1 MKMTSGKINE
11 LLTQPGCE
19 HNHKKDSKGKNKACQ
34 QQAQPG
40 AAQGGCA
47 FDGAS
52 IALVPITDVAHLV
65 HGPIACSGNSWGSR
79 GSLSS
84 GPMIYKMGF
93 TTDLSENDIIFGGEK
108 KLYKAIHEVK
118 ERYSPAAIFVYLTCV
133 TALIGDDLD
142 AVCQAASEK
151 FGLPVVPVNAPGF
164 VGSKNLG
171 NRIGGESLLEHVVG
185 TQEPEYTTPYDINL
199 IGEYNIAGELWG
211 VLPLLEKLGIRV
223 LAKITGDAR
232 YREVACAHRAKLNVM
247 ICSKAL
253 INMAHK
259 MQERYGIPYIE
270 ESIYGVEDINRLLR
284 DIAAQL
290 GDADLQ
296 SRVETLI
303 QAETAQLDTAL
314 MPYRQRLQGKR
325 VVLYTGGVKSWSIIS
340 AAKDLGMEVVAT
352 STKKST
358 EEDKARI
365 KNLLG
370 QDGIMLQKG
379 NAQELLKVIA
389 KTQADML
396 IAGGR
401 NQYTALKARI
411 PFLDINQER
420 HHPYAGYVGMIE
432 MAKELDEA
440 LHSPIWQQVR
450 LVAPW
455 EEGGDAGTRGGGD
468 GGDGGD
474 KEGREGVI
482 SAGAAVPS
490 PTSSPSSPLPYLP
503 PSPLSPSTKI
513 VSRKKS
519 VAVNPL
525 KHSQPLGAA
534 LAFLGLKG
542 VMPLFH
548 GSQGCTAF
556 AKVMLVRHFREA
568 IPLSTTAM
576 SEVTT
581 ILGGEEN
588 VETAILT
595 LLEKAQ
601 PEIIG
606 LCTTGLTETRGD
618 DMQGILKDLRQRH
631 PELSTLAIA
640 FASTPDFK
648 GALQDGYAAAV
659 EAIVRDIPESGWDEV
674 RQHSD
679 TYADPFYAYAMPGM
693 PSQVTVLA
701 GSALSPGDVQAIK
714 DMVSAFGLN
723 PVMVPDLSASLDGH
737 LAEGYSGL
745 TTGGTS
751 LSQLKALGYSS
762 FTLAIGSSMK
772 LAAEILQQRFG
783 TEFEV
788 FDSLTGLEAVDQFLH
803 KLSELSGKSVPPK
816 YCHQRS
822 QLQDALLDTHF
833 FFGRKRVA
841 LALEPDLLYSIAW
854 WLTTTGASVHAAV
867 TTTKSKLLKHL
878 PIDSVTIGDLEDF
891 ADLAQGADLLIANS
905 KAKSVSQQLGIPLY
919 RLGFPVFDRLGNGR
933 RCTVGYDG
941 TTQLLF
947 DIGNLFMEADETQAH
962 EQVQAWRLGE
972 AVPE

>member
-1 MKMTSGKINE
+1 MTSGKINE

-19 HNHKKDSKGKNKACQ
+19 HNHKKGGKEKKKACQ

-108 KLYKAIHEVK
+108 KLYKAIHDVK

-151 FGLPVVPVNAPGF
+151 FDIPVVPVSSPGF

-171 NRIGGESLLEHVVG
+171 NRIGGEALLEHVVG
-185 TQEPEYTTPYDINL
+185 TREPEYTTPYDINL
-199 IGEYNIAGELWG
+199 IGEYNIAGEMWG
-211 VLPLLEKLGIRV
+211 MLPLLEKLGIRV

-232 YREVACAHRAKLNVM
+232 YNEVACAHRAKLNVM

-259 MQERYGIPYIE
+259 MEERYGIPYIE
-270 ESIYGVEDINRLLR
+270 ESIYGIEDMNRLLR
-284 DIAAQL
+284 DIAAKL
-290 GDADLQ
+290 GDSDLQ
-296 SRVETLI
+296 ARVETLI
-303 QAETAQLDTAL
+303 EEETKKLDNAL
-314 MPYRQRLQGKR
+314 APYRQRLKGKR

-340 AAKDLGMEVVAT
+340 AANDLGIDVVAT

-370 QDGIMLQKG
+370 KDGIMMKKG
-379 NAQELLKVIA
+379 NAQELLRVIA
-389 KTQADML
+389 KTKADML

-420 HHPYAGYVGMIE
+420 HHPYAGYLGMIE

-440 LHSPIWQQVR
+440 LHSPIWEQVR
-450 LVAPW
+450 REAPW
-455 EEGGDAGTRGGGD
+455 DSVGGAWEQT
-468 GGDGGD
+468 
-474 KEGREGVI
+474 V
-482 SAGAAVPS
+482 AVP
-490 PTSSPSSPLPYLP
+490 PQ
-503 PSPLSPSTKI
+503 PSTK
-513 VSRKKS
+513 VLSRRKP

-525 KHSQPLGAA
+525 KQSQPLGAA
-534 LAFLGLKG
+534 LAYLGIKG
-542 VMPLFH
+542 MMPLFH

-568 IPLSTTAM
+568 VPMSTTAM
-576 SEVTT
+576 TEVTT
-581 ILGGEEN
+581 ILGGEDN
-588 VETAILT
+588 IGTAILT
-595 LLEKAQ
+595 LFEKTKPA
-601 PEIIG
+601 IIG

-618 DMQGILKDLRQRH
+618 DVQGILKDFRKRN
-631 PELSTLAIA
+631 PELASLPIA

-659 EAIVRDIPESGWDEV
+659 EALVRDIPDSGQDEL
-674 RQHSD
+674 RQQGNDSLY
-679 TYADPFYAYAMPGM
+679 TYAVPGM

-701 GSALSPGDVQAIK
+701 GPSLAPGDVQAVK
-714 DMVSAFGLN
+714 DMVTAFGLN
-723 PVMVPDLSASLDGH
+723 PVFVPDLSKSLDGH
-737 LAEGYSGL
+737 LADSYSGL
-745 TTGGTS
+745 TNGGTT
-751 LSQLKALGYSS
+751 LNQLKSLAYSS

-783 TEFEV
+783 TEFRL
-788 FDSLTGLEAVDQFLH
+788 FNGLTGLGAVDSFLQE
-803 KLSELSGKSVPPK
+803 LSELSGRPVPEK
-816 YCHQRS
+816 FRHQRR
-822 QLQDALLDTHF
+822 QLQDAILDTHF

-841 LALEPDLLYSIAW
+841 LALEPDLLHTIAW
-854 WLTTTGASVHAAV
+854 WLTTTGADVHAAV
-867 TTTKSKLLKHL
+867 TTTKSKLLKNL
-878 PIDSVTIGDLEDF
+878 PVDAVTIGDLEDF
-891 ADLAQGADLLIANS
+891 EDLAQGADLLIANS
-905 KAKSVSQQLGIPLY
+905 NAKTISKRLGIPLY
-919 RLGFPVFDRLGNGR
+919 RLGFPVFDRLGNGQR
-933 RCTVGYDG
+933 YTVGYDG

-947 DIGNLFMEADETQAH
+947 DIGNIFMEVDEADAH
-962 EQVQAWRLGE
+962 AQVHAWREGH
-972 AVPE
+972 V